1 MELNPTQWDW
11 DLMVFLNNLSPNILD
26 PFWTFVTQTEHWIPF
41 YAFLLLLFFYN
52 VHYRKGVLGI
62 SFLMLSVGFTHFLT
76 ELTKYL
82 VQRNRPNLTEDIMAN
97 LKILYEPTNF
107 SFFSG
112 HASTSLA
119 ATVFIYLVL
128 KSKFKY
134 LGLIFIW
141 PILFSL
147 SRIFVGVHF
156 PSDIIVGAFVGSII
170 AIASA
175 KLYSNSERKLLSV
188 SDQDDA

>member
-1 MELNPTQWDW
+1 MVLNPTKWDW
-11 DLMVFLNNLSPNILD
+11 ELMLFLNNSSPDALD
-26 PFWTFVTQTEHWIPF
+26 SFWTFVTYTEHWIPF
-41 YAFLLLLFFYN
+41 YVFLLVLFFYKVHYKKSMLGVLFLLLN
-52 VHYRKGVLGI
+52 
-62 SFLMLSVGFTHFLT
+62 VGFTHFLT
-76 ELTKYL
+76 ELTKFL
-82 VQRNRPNLTEDIMAN
+82 VQRDRPNITEGIMAN

-112 HASTSLA
+112 HASTSFA
-119 ATVFIYLVL
+119 VTVFSYLLL
-128 KSKFKY
+128 KSRFKY

-156 PSDIIVGAFVGSII
+156 PSDIIVGAFVGSMV

-175 KLYSNSERKLLSV
+175 KLYSVSEKKLLSV
-188 SDQDDA
+188 SNQNDT